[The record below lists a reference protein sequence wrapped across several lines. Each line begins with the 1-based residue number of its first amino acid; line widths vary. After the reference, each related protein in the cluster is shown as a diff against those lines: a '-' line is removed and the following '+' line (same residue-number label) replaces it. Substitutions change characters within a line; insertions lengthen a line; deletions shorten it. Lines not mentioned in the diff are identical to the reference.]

1 MVIMRRIERIIL
13 KNFRQYKDLDLTFS
27 KDEAN
32 DLHLIVGD
40 NGMGKTTF
48 LNAINWCLYGEEP
61 HSSEKSSKLPLIN
74 LNSIENTKDDF
85 ISVVVE
91 VWITDQFNDYMVF
104 QRKQTFR
111 IDHKRKLP
119 IPQNN
124 EFIVTYHDSKGNAKI
139 LEDAEAELVSQ
150 RFVPSAIREFFFFD
164 GERLDNF
171 FEKKDG
177 DKVDRIKNNI
187 FTISHIFLLDN
198 MENRLIKMKNE
209 FRRTAGKLNPKIDE
223 KRKELDIAKNN
234 LEDIESELNNTKRQ
248 IDLANKEIQDYEAKL
263 KNSSDAT
270 TLDARRKKHI
280 KNKNELEKKLEEK
293 TELKKLF
300 LQDSAKIIYLWPA
313 IKNSI
318 NCIEDKKR
326 KNEIPPTIDKSL
338 LEKILLDNNCDICG
352 RHLEDNSR
360 IRVESLLKK
369 VNLSTEIVREL
380 HSMENP
386 LLNYKEKVLNF
397 METRKNIQK
406 DIQYYENQ
414 IKIEE
419 TEIDTLNK
427 QLSGIN
433 VDQIREWHEE
443 RLKLENANK
452 TNYIKMGSLK
462 TQIVSLK
469 NRINKLK
476 NEEKKLVNQED
487 KAEKIKQKLAFTEA
501 ALSVIEKTK
510 DSIMIETKK
519 FIESETRRIFF
530 ALLWKTATFKDV
542 TIDEEYNINLIHN
555 SGFDCLGTASAAEK
569 ELLALSFTLA
579 LHNVTGFDCPI
590 LIDTPVARVSG
601 KHRENFAKIFLK
613 VSENKQI
620 ILLFTPAEFSED
632 IKSIFDGNI
641 INKYKINMISDEKEA
656 KIEVS

>member
-1 MVIMRRIERIIL
+1 MMRIERVIF
-13 KNFRQYKDLDLTFS
+13 KNFRQYKDLDIKFS
-27 KDEAN
+27 TDKTK

-61 HSSEKSSKLPLIN
+61 HSSEKSSKLPIIN
-74 LNSIENTKDDF
+74 LNSIENIDDDF
-85 ISVVVE
+85 IDVVVE
-91 VWITDQFNDYMVF
+91 LWITDQFNDYMVL

-124 EFIVTYHDSKGNAKI
+124 EFLVTVHDSKGNAKI
-139 LEDAEAELVSQ
+139 LEDDDAELAAQ
-150 RFVPSAIREFFFFD
+150 QFVPSAIREFFFFD

-171 FEKKDG
+171 FAKNEGPKLDH
-177 DKVDRIKNNI
+177 IKNNI
-187 FTISHIFLLDN
+187 FIISHIFLLDN
-198 MENRLIKMKNE
+198 MENRLKKMKNE
-209 FRRTAGKLNPKIDE
+209 FRKTAGKLNPKIDE
-223 KRKELDIAKNN
+223 KRRELDIAKNHLEN
-234 LEDIESELNNTKRQ
+234 LETEVKNTNHQIE
-248 IDLANKEIQDYEAKL
+248 LANDEIKEYEQKL

-270 TLDARRKKHI
+270 TLDSRRKKHI
-280 KNKNELEKKLEEK
+280 NNQKNLDKNLEEK
-293 TELKKLF
+293 IKVKKSF

-318 NCIEDKKR
+318 LCIDDKKR
-326 KNEIPPTIDKSL
+326 RNEIPPTIDKSL
-338 LEKILLDNNCDICG
+338 LEKILMDNNCDICG
-352 RHLEDNSR
+352 RHLEDHSR
-360 IRVESLLKK
+360 MRVESLLKK

-386 LLNYKEKVLNF
+386 LINYKEKLLKFV
-397 METRKNIQK
+397 ETRKNLQQ

-419 TEIDTLNK
+419 DEIQNLNK
-427 QLSGIN
+427 LLSGIN
-433 VDQIREWHEE
+433 VDQIQEWHEE

-462 TQIVSLK
+462 TQITSLR
-469 NRINKLK
+469 NRIEKLK
-476 NEEKKLVNQED
+476 EEEKKLVSQED
-487 KAEKIKQKLAFTEA
+487 RAEKLKKKLAFTEA
-501 ALSVIEKTK
+501 ALDVIEKTK

-530 ALLWKTATFKDV
+530 TLLWKTSTFKDV
-542 TIDEEYNINLIHN
+542 TIDDDYNINLIHS
-555 SGFDCLGTASAAEK
+555 SGYDCLGTASAAER

-579 LHNVTGFDCPI
+579 LHNVSGFDSPI

-601 KHRENFAKIFLK
+601 KHRENFATIFLR

-620 ILLFTPAEFSED
+620 ILLFTPAEYSED
-632 IKSIFDGNI
+632 VKSIFNTNVI
-641 INKYKINMISDEKEA
+641 KKYKINMLSDEKEA
-656 KIEVS
+656 KIEVSL